1 MPDGRPSTW
10 LLAVAAAG
18 YWLFLVAKAIEWR
31 SEPWPLKGLRLV
43 GLPVVGVLGLVPG
56 ALDDGPMLVIFVVGL
71 VLFGA
76 GVIADGAWRAR
87 NTP

>member
-1 MPDGRPSTW
+1 MDRPPTW
-10 LLAVAAAG
+10 ILCIAAAG
-18 YWLFLVAKAIEWR
+18 YWVFLVAKAIEWR

-56 ALDDGPMLVIFVVGL
+56 ALDHRSLLIVFAIGL
-71 VLFGA
+71 VLFGS